1 MIEYIKECS
10 ESYDKTYGM
19 TIDYYEKCLNDF
31 DKNISLANIK
41 VINESGTESDYEYL
55 YEAAAEEFI
64 EKTKKVLTSL
74 YDTLN
79 NFIQKIIK
87 SINDNT
93 IDKYLLKI
101 EKKIESEPD
110 KRDEYNNAEISVPNI
125 DFTSNDF
132 NKINTFALMTVAK
145 KEYDINGLNR
155 ICNNIKQAISK
166 GMKNTHKV
174 KVGDAIVEV
183 KSYYR
188 LLNIFKVLNIK
199 KYDPKLNEEELKKLI
214 EVFRVYSNTI
224 KWLVTK
230 MSTYV
235 AIVAKKIA
243 NRIGA

>member
-10 ESYDKTYGM
+10 ESYNKTHGM

-31 DKNISLANIK
+31 DKNVSLANIK

-55 YEAAAEEFI
+55 YEAAAEEFV

-125 DFTSNDF
+125 DFSSIDV
-132 NKINTFALMTVAK
+132 KKLNTFSLMTITR
-145 KEYDINGLNR
+145 KEYDVDGLNKL
-155 ICNNIKQAISK
+155 CNDMKSSVNKSMKTIHKIKISK
-166 GMKNTHKV
+166 GI
-174 KVGDAIVEV
+174 AEI

-188 LLNIFKVLNIK
+188 LVNIFKLLDVK
-199 KYDPKLNEEELKKLI
+199 KYDPKLTEEELKKLV
-214 EVFRVYSNTI
+214 ELFRIYSNNV

-230 MSTYV
+230 ISTYS
-235 AIVAKKIA
+235 AIVAKKMA

>member
-10 ESYDKTYGM
+10 ESYDKTHGM

-132 NKINTFALMTVAK
+132 NKINTFSLMTIAK
-145 KEYDINGLNR
+145 KEYDINGLNI
-155 ICNNIKQAISK
+155 ICNNIKQAINK

-230 MSTYV
+230 MSAYI

>member
-31 DKNISLANIK
+31 DKNVSLANIK

-125 DFTSNDF
+125 DFSSIDV
-132 NKINTFALMTVAK
+132 KKLNTFSLMTITR
-145 KEYDINGLNR
+145 KEYDVDGLNKL
-155 ICNNIKQAISK
+155 CNDMKSAVNKSMKTIHKIKISD
-166 GMKNTHKV
+166 G
-174 KVGDAIVEV
+174 ILEV
-183 KSYYR
+183 KTYYR
-188 LLNIFKVLNIK
+188 LISIIKVLNIK
-199 KYDPKLNEEELKKLI
+199 KYDPKLTEEELKKLV
-214 EVFRVYSNTI
+214 ELFRVYSNTV

-230 MSTYV
+230 ISTYS
-235 AIVAKKIA
+235 AIVAKKMA

>member
-1 MIEYIKECS
+1 MIEHIKEYS
-10 ESYDKTYGM
+10 ESYDKTHGM

-31 DKNISLANIK
+31 DKNVSLANIK

-55 YEAAAEEFI
+55 YEAAAEEFV

-125 DFTSNDF
+125 DFSSIDV
-132 NKINTFALMTVAK
+132 KKLNTFSLMTITR
-145 KEYDINGLNR
+145 KEYDVDGLNKL
-155 ICNNIKQAISK
+155 CNDMKSAVNKSMKTIHKIKISD
-166 GMKNTHKV
+166 G
-174 KVGDAIVEV
+174 ILEV
-183 KSYYR
+183 KAYYR
-188 LLNIFKVLNIK
+188 LISIIKVLNIK
-199 KYDPKLNEEELKKLI
+199 KYDPKLTEEELKKLV
-214 EVFRVYSNTI
+214 ELFRVYSNNV

-230 MSTYV
+230 ISTYS
-235 AIVAKKIA
+235 AIVAKKMA

>member
-10 ESYDKTYGM
+10 ESYDKTHGM

-31 DKNISLANIK
+31 DKNVSLANIK

-55 YEAAAEEFI
+55 YEAAAEEFV

-87 SINDNT
+87 NINDNT
-93 IDKYLLKI
+93 IDKYLIKI

-125 DFTSNDF
+125 VFSSDDF
-132 NKINTFALMTVAK
+132 NKINTFFLMTVSK
-145 KEYDINGLNR
+145 KEYDVNRLNR
-155 ICNNIKQAISK
+155 IYNDIKQAINK
-166 GMKNTHKV
+166 GMKNTHKI
-174 KVGDAIVEV
+174 KVSEAIVQV

-188 LLNIFKVLNIK
+188 LLNVFKVLNIK

-214 EVFRVYSNTI
+214 EIFRVYSNMI

-230 MSTYV
+230 MSTYSV
-235 AIVAKKIA
+235 IVAKKIA

>member
-10 ESYDKTYGM
+10 ESYDKTHGM

-55 YEAAAEEFI
+55 HEAAAEEFI

-125 DFTSNDF
+125 DFSSIDV
-132 NKINTFALMTVAK
+132 KKLNTFSLMTITR
-145 KEYDINGLNR
+145 KEYDSDGLNKL
-155 ICNNIKQAISK
+155 CNDMKSAVNKSMKTIHKIKISD
-166 GMKNTHKV
+166 G
-174 KVGDAIVEV
+174 ILEV
-183 KSYYR
+183 KAYYR
-188 LLNIFKVLNIK
+188 LISIIKVLNIK
-199 KYDPKLNEEELKKLI
+199 KYDPKLTEEELKKLV
-214 EVFRVYSNTI
+214 ELFRVYSNNV

-230 MSTYV
+230 ISTYS
-235 AIVAKKIA
+235 AIVAKKMA

>member
-10 ESYDKTYGM
+10 ESYDKTHGM
-19 TIDYYEKCLNDF
+19 AIDYYEKCLNDF
-31 DKNISLANIK
+31 DKNVSLANIK

-125 DFTSNDF
+125 VFSSNDF
-132 NKINTFALMTVAK
+132 NKINTFSLMTVSK
-145 KEYDINGLNR
+145 KEYDVNRLNR
-155 ICNNIKQAISK
+155 IYNDIRQAINK
-166 GMKNTHKV
+166 GMKNTHKI
-174 KVGDAIVEV
+174 KISEAIVQV

-188 LLNIFKVLNIK
+188 LLNVFKVLNIK
-199 KYDPKLNEEELKKLI
+199 KYDHKLNEEELKKLI
-214 EVFRVYSNTI
+214 EIFRVYSNMI

-230 MSTYV
+230 MSTYS

>member
-10 ESYDKTYGM
+10 ESYNKTHGM

-31 DKNISLANIK
+31 DKNVSLANIK

-55 YEAAAEEFI
+55 YEAAVEEFI

-110 KRDEYNNAEISVPNI
+110 KRDEYNNTEISVPNI
-125 DFTSNDF
+125 DFSSIDV
-132 NKINTFALMTVAK
+132 KKLNTFSLMTITR
-145 KEYDINGLNR
+145 KEYDVDGLNKL
-155 ICNNIKQAISK
+155 CNDMKSSVNKSMKTIHKIKISD
-166 GMKNTHKV
+166 G
-174 KVGDAIVEV
+174 ILEV
-183 KSYYR
+183 KAYYR
-188 LLNIFKVLNIK
+188 LISIIKVLNIK
-199 KYDPKLNEEELKKLI
+199 KYDPKLTEEELKKLV
-214 EVFRVYSNTI
+214 ELFRVYSNNV

-230 MSTYV
+230 ISTYS
-235 AIVAKKIA
+235 AIVAKKMA